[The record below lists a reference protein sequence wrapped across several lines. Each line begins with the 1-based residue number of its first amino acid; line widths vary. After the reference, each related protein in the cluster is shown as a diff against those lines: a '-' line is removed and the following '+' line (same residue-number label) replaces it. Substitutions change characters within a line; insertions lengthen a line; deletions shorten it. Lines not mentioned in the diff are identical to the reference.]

1 MYGIAANQFRL
12 ASYSFW
18 KTRQGALARNRGRSR
33 GPTPIIEHLRCEAV
47 RRDGRSVI
55 ELQHR
60 RGLNKACLVRG
71 RTCLADGPA
80 SPDGAVGLRPISAKR
95 WGGQE
100 ARPAALLC
108 A

>member
-1 MYGIAANQFRL
+1 MRGIVASQYRL
-12 ASYSFW
+12 ASYSSW
-18 KTRQGALARNRGRSR
+18 KTRQGTFARRRGQSQEL
-33 GPTPIIEHLRCEAV
+33 TAITDYLRYKAV

-80 SPDGAVGLRPISAKR
+80 SPDGAAGLRPISAKR
-95 WGGQE
+95 WSGQK